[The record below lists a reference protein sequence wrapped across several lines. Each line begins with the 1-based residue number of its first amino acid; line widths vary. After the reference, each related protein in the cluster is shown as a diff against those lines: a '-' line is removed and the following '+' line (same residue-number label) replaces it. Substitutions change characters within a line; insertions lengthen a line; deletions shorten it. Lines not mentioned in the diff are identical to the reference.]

1 MNAKESYALGYY
13 YGRSEGSY
21 GLFDLDSL
29 NDQERYEF
37 RLGYDRGV
45 ADYCDLDTDQDD
57 EPTSPSVTSKLKE
70 FFESQDPAKLMEALR
85 CS

>member
-13 YGRSEGSY
+13 YERSEGSY
-21 GLFDLDSL
+21 GLLDLDRF

-45 ADYCDLDTDQDD
+45 ADYCEFDT
-57 EPTSPSVTSKLKE
+57 EEVT
-70 FFESQDPAKLMEALR
+70 A
-85 CS
+85 

>member
-21 GLFDLDSL
+21 GLIDLDMFS
-29 NDQERYEF
+29 DQARHEF

-45 ADYCDLDTDQDD
+45 FDYSICDVEGVPL
-57 EPTSPSVTSKLKE
+57 
-70 FFESQDPAKLMEALR
+70 
-85 CS
+85 

>member
-1 MNAKESYALGYY
+1 MNTKESYALGYY

-21 GLFDLDSL
+21 GLFDLDRL

-45 ADYCDLDTDQDD
+45 SDYCELDTDQDD
-57 EPTSPSVTSKLKE
+57 EPTPSVDIQTKLKA
-70 FFESQDPAKLMEALR
+70 FFESQDPVKLMGALK
-85 CS
+85 